1 MNLTIVPLIIP
12 PNHWPHFMDWYRA
25 DHLTSL
31 LIGKNKQAIT
41 LTEALPFTE
50 NKSLC
55 PTYREAKQ
63 EQKVSVWSPERCTE
77 GPARRGVAHA
87 LKTPN
92 SLKALS
98 EALS

>member
-41 LTEALPFTE
+41 LTETLPFTE
-50 NKSLC
+50 
-55 PTYREAKQ
+55 KQ
-63 EQKVSVWSPERCTE
+63 VPM
-77 GPARRGVAHA
+77 
-87 LKTPN
+87 PN
-92 SLKALS
+92 LQGG
-98 EALS
+98 